1 MPGAGGRFPGG
12 PLRIGITAFH
22 SPFQPSRMSDQPFDD
37 PHPPDVGRRT
47 VFVVGYYRSGTSLL
61 YTLLNQHPE
70 VSLMYEAHPWC
81 FPWFHRKGM
90 TEPDW
95 LERLE
100 CYAGTL
106 SRHALNASMLHRM
119 GVESPDGLYDAFA
132 AKSGASIRGE
142 KSPAYAD
149 RVAALMAANP
159 QARLILI
166 WRDPAAIMDS
176 ILRAAATS
184 RFFRKRGMLFRLIHA
199 MEAMAR
205 DAAALVAAGV
215 PVFQVSYDDLV
226 DRTEATC
233 RALCDFLSVPWNPEM
248 ASLEHADLS
257 AVFHDR
263 QHAQLRRRAI
273 VRTEEAPRVA
283 PAARRVLLAY
293 ETRWRRL
300 RGLPSL
306 PDAQPEPGPLPRSWH
321 RLLGHVAATRDGLID
336 RYYASAPLSWLK
348 AWRTLRDWS
357 ASAPPVPASPVRRR
371 SVAMAVLLVIGT
383 AALDTWS
390 GAMLTLAPLYML
402 ATVLASLGATRRT
415 GLAMAA
421 FGAVSWSAAQ
431 GWAFSLEHGHTS
443 LALPLVWNSAMRF
456 LLLGMVAV
464 LVAFVRD
471 THGVRPA
478 ADERPA

>member
-1 MPGAGGRFPGG
+1 MPDRTFDE
-12 PLRIGITAFH
+12 
-22 SPFQPSRMSDQPFDD
+22 SP
-37 PHPPDVGRRT
+37 PPENGHLT
-47 VFVVGYYRSGTSLL
+47 VFVVGFYRSGTSLL

-70 VSLMYEAHPWC
+70 VSLMYEAHPWR
-81 FPWFHRKGM
+81 FPWFHRSGPA
-90 TEPDW
+90 ESDW

-106 SRHALNASMLHRM
+106 SRHALNAPMLQRM
-119 GVESPDGLYDAFA
+119 SVDTPDALYHAFA

-184 RFFRKRGMLFRLIHA
+184 RFFRRRGMLVRLIHA

-215 PVFQVSYDDLV
+215 PVFEVSYDDLV
-226 DRTEATC
+226 DRTEVTC
-233 RALCDFLSVPWNPEM
+233 RALCDFLAVPWDPEM
-248 ASLEHADLS
+248 ASLDHADLS
-257 AVFHDR
+257 AVFPDR
-263 QHAQLRRRAI
+263 QHTQLRRRAI
-273 VRTEEAPRVA
+273 VRTEEASTVA
-283 PAARRVLLAY
+283 PATRRLLMAY
-293 ETRWRRL
+293 ESRWRRL
-300 RGLPSL
+300 RGLPAL
-306 PDAQPEPGPLPRSWH
+306 PDAPPEPRPLRRAWH
-321 RLLGHVAATRDGLID
+321 RLLGHLAAARDGLVD
-336 RYYASAPLSWLK
+336 HCYASAPLSWLK
-348 AWRTLRDWS
+348 AWRTLREWS
-357 ASAPPVPASPVRRR
+357 SSAHPVPASPVGRR
-371 SVAMAVLLVIGT
+371 SVALAVLLVIGT

-402 ATVLASLGATRRT
+402 ATVIASLGAARRT
-415 GLAMAA
+415 GLAVAA
-421 FGAVSWSAAQ
+421 TAAIAWSVAQ
-431 GWAFSLEHGHTS
+431 GWAFAAEHGQPV
-443 LALPLVWNSAMRF
+443 LVLPLVWNSAMRS
-456 LLLGMVAV
+456 LLLGMVAI

-478 ADERPA
+478 EDERPA